1 MALKLGGKTVSVS
14 VNQIDTAAKPR
25 LPENEIQTIQTI
37 QQSVNSNPIKQV
49 TIQQSE
55 PLHPE
60 LVTRLLELKDKLT
73 NQTPGIA
80 DSLHVIHK
88 VLLSDPSQVTIM
100 TAEQRAIFFQ
110 GLMKQT
116 MTEITTS
123 AAKSSK
129 KKFDVAN
136 MTLDDLM

>member
-1 MALKLGGKTVSVS
+1 MALKLGGKSVSVS
-14 VNQIDTAAKPR
+14 GVSGVQIDTAAKPR
-25 LPENEIQTIQTI
+25 LPENEIQTIQ
-37 QQSVNSNPIKQV
+37 SVNENVNDNENQSHSQVNLNQIEQV

-110 GLMKQT
+110 GLM
-116 MTEITTS
+116 
-123 AAKSSK
+123 
-129 KKFDVAN
+129 
-136 MTLDDLM
+136 